1 MFNEQNRWWLLVAG
15 NVLAWCV
22 LGFYQ
27 GSHAAPQNGQ
37 PPFAN
42 AVEQRAE
49 SIQELKAINA
59 LLAEQLALLKSG
71 KLKVV
76 VDKP

>member
-1 MFNEQNRWWLLVAG
+1 MFNEQNRWWWLVGA

-27 GSHAAPQNGQ
+27 GSYAAPQNGQ

-42 AVEQRAE
+42 PIDQRNAM
-49 SIQELKAINA
+49 IHELQAINA
-59 LLAEQLALLKSG
+59 ALKEQLALLKSG